1 MAKNY
6 QSLPTVNLTKH
17 TPYVHA
23 GEQPEITHIDDSAL
37 DIMIDFKTVKA
48 ITISQTAPIA
58 DARAKMQ
65 ACGIHMLLVTDQED
79 GVIGLITS
87 EDILGEKPVLA
98 AQEKFISRAEVKVS
112 MILVPAEQV
121 IAIEYSVLQLAK
133 VAHIIQTLHQN
144 KQHYALVIDTD
155 TDKTIVRGMFS
166 LSQIS
171 KQLDKNILDD
181 FLPASTLAELNRKID
196 N

>member
-1 MAKNY
+1 
-6 QSLPTVNLTKH
+6 
-17 TPYVHA
+17 
-23 GEQPEITHIDDSAL
+23 
-37 DIMIDFKTVKA
+37 
-48 ITISQTAPIA
+48 
-58 DARAKMQ
+58 
-65 ACGIHMLLVTDQED
+65 
-79 GVIGLITS
+79 
-87 EDILGEKPVLA
+87 
-98 AQEKFISRAEVKVS
+98 

-155 TDKTIVRGMFS
+155 TDNTIVRGMFS